1 MQKRF
6 SLEII
11 VFISG
16 AVVMITE
23 IVGSRIL
30 APYIGTTI
38 FVWTSLIGIILGCL
52 SLGYWYGGRLAD
64 RKPNYKTFSGILF
77 GAGFFIAFIVLIKDP
92 VLGFVQESFKDIRIS
107 AVIATLLLFAAPSFF
122 LGMVSPYAVK
132 LKIKKLDT
140 SGRTVGNLYA
150 ISTIGSIAGTF
161 LAGFFMIAYF
171 GSTKILLILSL
182 SMVIVSIVAFRKGMK
197 THNIAAV
204 FLVLFVVTG
213 LGLSDNPV
221 KKDGT
226 VEMDSKYNHIKIIDK
241 QVRIKVD
248 GVYGEP
254 KKVKVMQVNSSLS
267 SIMSLED
274 DDLVEM
280 YTRYYRLAEHF
291 KPEIKSS
298 LMLGGGACSYPKD
311 FLKNFSSA
319 SMDVVEIDP
328 KLTEMAYKHFRVKQ
342 DPRLN
347 FYHEDA
353 RTFLNKNQ
361 KKYDVIFVDVFNT
374 GSNFSIPFQLTTR
387 EAITRM
393 YESLGGDGLVLM
405 NVISAIEGEKGK
417 FLRAEH
423 ATFASVFS
431 QVYLFT
437 VDSLDGSEVQNIMIA
452 ALKTTVKP
460 VFQSRFYELSRY
472 LKRLWDKEVRHDMPV
487 LKDDFAPVEQ
497 LMKELV

>member
-1 MQKRF
+1 
-6 SLEII
+6 
-11 VFISG
+11 
-16 AVVMITE
+16 MITE

-64 RKPNYKTFSGILF
+64 KKPNYKSFSGILF
-77 GAGFFIAFIVLIKDP
+77 AAGFFIALVVLIKDP
-92 VLGFVQESFKDIRIS
+92 VLAFVQETFKDIRIS
-107 AVIATLLLFAAPSFF
+107 ALIATLLLFSAPSFF

-132 LKIKKLDT
+132 LKMKRLDT
-140 SGRTVGNLYA
+140 SGKTVGNLYA

-171 GSTKILLILSL
+171 GSTKILLILAL
-182 SMVIVSIVAFRKGMK
+182 SMVIISIVAYRKGMRAPA
-197 THNIAAV
+197 IAV
-204 FLVLFVVTG
+204 LFIVLFVLSG
-213 LGLSDNPV
+213 WGLSDSPV
-221 KKDGT
+221 KDDGSI
-226 VEMDSKYNHIKIIDK
+226 EMDSQYNHIKIMDK

-274 DDLVEM
+274 DELVEM

-291 KPEIKSS
+291 KPEIRNG
-298 LMLGGGACSYPKD
+298 LMLGGGGCSYPKD
-311 FLKNFSSA
+311 FLKNFSNA

-328 KLTEMAYKHFRVKQ
+328 KLTELALKYFDLEMDERIH
-342 DPRLN
+342 

-353 RTFLNKNQ
+353 RTFLNRNG
-361 KKYDVIFVDVFNT
+361 KKYDAIFVDVFDT
-374 GSNFSIPFQLTTR
+374 GSNFSIPFQLTTQ
-387 EAITRM
+387 EAVTRM
-393 YESLGGDGLVLM
+393 HESLEEDGVVLM
-405 NVISAIEGEKGK
+405 NIISAIEGEKGK
-417 FLRAEH
+417 FLRAEY
-423 ATFASVFS
+423 ATFASVFP

-437 VDSLDGSEVQNIMIA
+437 VDSLDGSEVQNVMLV
-452 ALKTTVKP
+452 ALRTTVKP
-460 VFQSRFYELSRY
+460 AFKSRFYELNRY
-472 LKRLWDKEVRHDMPV
+472 LKRLWTKDVEMDMPI

-497 LMKELV
+497 LMEELV